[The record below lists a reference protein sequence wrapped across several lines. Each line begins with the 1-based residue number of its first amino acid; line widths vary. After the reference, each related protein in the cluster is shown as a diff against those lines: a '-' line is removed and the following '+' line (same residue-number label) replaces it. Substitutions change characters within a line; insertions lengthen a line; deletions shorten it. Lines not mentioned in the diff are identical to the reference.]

1 LKVNYRGGS
10 EVHLRPGF
18 HAIEGS
24 SFHAFIHPC
33 DMSGNSF
40 QPKSMPDESGTDMN
54 DATLQELSGSLLLY
68 PNPTR
73 GALSLLCSSL
83 GDEDNTQ
90 ILIFDAMGREVL
102 SRNMRGKSTVLDVSS
117 LKGLFTVVLN
127 TGVTRFV
134 GRVVV
139 E

>member
-1 LKVNYRGGS
+1 
-10 EVHLRPGF
+10 
-18 HAIEGS
+18 
-24 SFHAFIHPC
+24 
-33 DMSGNSF
+33 
-40 QPKSMPDESGTDMN
+40 MPDESGTDMN